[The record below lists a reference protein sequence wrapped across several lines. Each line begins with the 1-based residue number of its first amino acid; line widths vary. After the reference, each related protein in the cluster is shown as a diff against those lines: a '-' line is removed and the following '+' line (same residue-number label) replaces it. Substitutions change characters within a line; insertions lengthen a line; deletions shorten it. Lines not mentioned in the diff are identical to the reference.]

1 MKQDINKKGNQQ
13 SKSVVGKMNQ
23 ERVQIISISNGK
35 TTSHNIQIFRFIQT
49 AL

>member
-13 SKSVVGKMNQ
+13 SKLVVGKMNQ

-35 TTSHNIQIFRFIQT
+35 TTGKFQNTWRLSNI
-49 AL
+49 L